1 MTAVSSLVRFR
12 PVALGMVACT
22 GNKAGYVVTG
32 TVEGAADGDTVYL
45 QEATGR
51 NLTKLDT
58 AVISKG
64 TFTFKGTQDSA
75 VNRYVT
81 CEVNG
86 TPLMVDFFLE
96 NGKINVTLGKDDDSV
111 TGTANNDAYQELR
124 AKINDIS
131 KKMNA
136 IYEAMGDSTLSD
148 EQKEA
153 KQKEGAD
160 LQEQYENAVKEA
172 VQKNITNP
180 VGVFLFKQTF
190 YNNST
195 AENEA
200 LLQQIP
206 ANLQNDE
213 AIARI
218 KELTDKQKKTAVGTL
233 FVDFEMQTPEGKTV
247 KLSDYVGKGKVVLVD
262 FWASWC
268 GPCRREMPNL
278 VEAYAKYKGK
288 NFEIVGVSLD
298 QDGAAWK
305 EAIKKMDMTWP
316 QMSDLKFWQCEG
328 QQIGVIEG
336 VVETSV
342 EREKHQFVAVAVDS
356 RAGFFGIAVAVADIV
371 GRSGILVD
379 DP

>member
-1 MTAVSSLVRFR
+1 MKKLTYLVIATA
-12 PVALGMVACT
+12 ALGMVACT

-32 TVEGAADGDTVYL
+32 TVEGAVDGDTVYL

-64 TFTFKGTQDSA
+64 TFTFKGTQDSV

-86 TPLMVDFFLE
+86 TLLTVDFFLE

-136 IYEAMGDSTLSD
+136 IYESMGDSTLSD

-160 LQEQYENAVKEA
+160 LQEQYENAIKEA

-200 LLQQIP
+200 LLQQVP

-213 AIARI
+213 AIVRI
-218 KELTDKQKKTAVGTL
+218 KELTDTHKKTSVGTKCI
-233 FVDFEMQTPEGKTV
+233 DFEMETPDGKTV

-305 EAIKKMDMTWP
+305 ESIKKMNMTWP
-316 QMSDLKFWQCEG
+316 QMSDLKFWQSKGAQLYAINSIPHTVLIDGDGTIIARGLHGEEL
-328 QQIGVIEG
+328 QAKIAE
-336 VVETSV
+336 VV
-342 EREKHQFVAVAVDS
+342 K
-356 RAGFFGIAVAVADIV
+356 
-371 GRSGILVD
+371 
-379 DP
+379 

>member
-1 MTAVSSLVRFR
+1 
-12 PVALGMVACT
+12 
-22 GNKAGYVVTG
+22 
-32 TVEGAADGDTVYL
+32 
-45 QEATGR
+45 
-51 NLTKLDT
+51 
-58 AVISKG
+58 
-64 TFTFKGTQDSA
+64 
-75 VNRYVT
+75 
-81 CEVNG
+81 
-86 TPLMVDFFLE
+86 MVDFFLE

-218 KELTDKQKKTAVGTL
+218 KELTDKQKK
-233 FVDFEMQTPEGKTV
+233 D
-247 KLSDYVGKGKVVLVD
+247 
-262 FWASWC
+262 
-268 GPCRREMPNL
+268 CRR
-278 VEAYAKYKGK
+278 YS
-288 NFEIVGVSLD
+288 I
-298 QDGAAWK
+298 
-305 EAIKKMDMTWP
+305 
-316 QMSDLKFWQCEG
+316 C
-328 QQIGVIEG
+328 
-336 VVETSV
+336 
-342 EREKHQFVAVAVDS
+342 
-356 RAGFFGIAVAVADIV
+356 
-371 GRSGILVD
+371 
-379 DP
+379 